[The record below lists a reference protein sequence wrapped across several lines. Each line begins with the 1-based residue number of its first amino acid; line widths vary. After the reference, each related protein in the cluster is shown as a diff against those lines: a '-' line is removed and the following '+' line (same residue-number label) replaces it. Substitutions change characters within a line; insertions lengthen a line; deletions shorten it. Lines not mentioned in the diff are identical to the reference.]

1 MALLHTIKVSG
12 RDAEITDDSRV
23 ARYSF
28 GSDLIRLELDREWGA
43 LEVHL
48 ILTGKAG
55 SFTPSA
61 REDGSYPF
69 PYELAYECGEVEVSL
84 IGIGEDCA
92 YRTATAKRPFLVADS
107 GPQQGVSPSDP
118 TPTVYLV
125 AVEEAKKA
133 TVAANAAATN
143 ATTTAA
149 EAKEAME
156 TATRD
161 MREQVDEVKQ
171 SIIDAKE
178 RGELTGPQGAQG
190 PQGPQGEKGEQG
202 AQGPQGAKG
211 EQGAAL
217 TYADLTAD
225 QIAELQ
231 KPARDAADALGGIRI
246 VDGRICITYLEG

>member
-1 MALLHTIKVSG
+1 M
-12 RDAEITDDSRV
+12 
-23 ARYSF
+23 
-28 GSDLIRLELDREWGA
+28 
-43 LEVHL
+43 HL

-69 PYELAYECGEVEVSL
+69 PYELTYECGEVEVSL
-84 IGIGEDCA
+84 IGIGEGCA
-92 YRTATAKRPFLVADS
+92 YRTATAKRPFLVVDS

-133 TVAANAAATN
+133 TTAANTAATN
-143 ATTTAA
+143 ATSTA
-149 EAKEAME
+149 ETAKADME
-156 TATRD
+156 TVTRD

-202 AQGPQGAKG
+202 A
-211 EQGAAL
+211 AL

-225 QIAELQ
+225 QIEELQ
-231 KPARDAADALGGIRI
+231 KPARDAADALGDIRI
-246 VDGRICITYLEG
+246 VDGRICITYLEE